1 MSIEVE
7 FIKPKVGARIHA
19 APADLRDPAVI
30 QRCLEVLEQQAVIV
44 FPRINLSNEEQL
56 AFTDA
61 LGARVN
67 FTTTSQ
73 TGDLD
78 YPDVYTV
85 TLDPKLNQNPEAV
98 HGTFFWHM
106 DGVLFGIVQPKAS
119 LLSARAVSAKG
130 GQTEFASTYAAYEA
144 LSDAEKTEMEG
155 LVVEHSRAAILKQ
168 TVDVPTPEDL
178 QRWDS
183 IGRHRH
189 LLVKTQPSGRKSL
202 IIGLSANSVVDMP
215 VYEGRALLA
224 RLQDWA
230 AQPEFVYRH
239 QWEVG
244 DLVVWD
250 NCGALHRVIPYP
262 ADSGRKMH
270 RTSVAGAAPNLKT
283 AA

>member
-1 MSIEVE
+1 MAIEVE
-7 FIKPKVGARIHA
+7 LIKPKVGARIHA
-19 APADLRDPAVI
+19 APADLTDPAVV
-30 QRCLEVLEQQAVIV
+30 QRCLELLEQQAVLV
-44 FPRINLSNEEQL
+44 FPRIGLSNDEQL

-67 FTTTSQ
+67 FTTNAQ

-78 YPDVYTV
+78 APDVYTV
-85 TLDPKLNQNPEAV
+85 TLDPKLNPNPEAV
-98 HGTFFWHM
+98 HGTYFWHM
-106 DGVLFGIVQPKAS
+106 DGVLSGIVQPKAS

-144 LSDAEKTEMEG
+144 LSDEEKAELEG
-155 LVVEHSRAAILKQ
+155 LVVEHTRSSILRQ
-168 TVDVPTPEDL
+168 TVDVPTAEDL
-178 QRWDS
+178 QRWDA

-202 IIGLSANSVVDMP
+202 VIGLSANSIVGEP
-215 VYEGRALLA
+215 VYEGRARLA

-230 AQPEFVYRH
+230 AQPQFVYRH
-239 QWEVG
+239 QWELG

-270 RTSVAGAAPNLKT
+270 RTSVAGAAPNLQT